1 VELAMRLLLLV
12 RTTVILLLCTGAAKA
27 ADPMLLAETGGFL
40 LGNAHRCDVSA
51 ERIIRAGQVIVYMID
66 TVSQDASEK
75 DAANARFADA
85 FSLSSTLA
93 ATGTAF
99 SPPCEAIVTQFE
111 RLERHHRKAGFTD

>member
-1 VELAMRLLLLV
+1 MRLLLLV
-12 RTTVILLLCTGAAKA
+12 RTTVILLLYTGAAKA

-51 ERIIRAGQVIVYMID
+51 ERIIRAGKVIVDMID

-111 RLERHHRKAGFTD
+111 RARTAPPESGFHGLRA

>member
-1 VELAMRLLLLV
+1 MRLLLLV
-12 RTTVILLLCTGAAKA
+12 RTTIILLLCTGAAKA

-51 ERIIRAGQVIVYMID
+51 ERIIRAGKVIVDMIA

-75 DAANARFADA
+75 DAADARFAQA

-93 ATGTAF
+93 AKDNGF

-111 RLERHHRKAGFTD
+111 RLERHHREAGFTD

>member
-1 VELAMRLLLLV
+1 MRLLLLV
-12 RTTVILLLCTGAAKA
+12 RTIVILLLCTGAAKA
-27 ADPMLLAETGGFL
+27 VDPMLLAETGGFL

-51 ERIIRAGQVIVYMID
+51 ERIIRAGKVITGMID

-93 ATGTAF
+93 AKDNAF

-111 RLERHHRKAGFTD
+111 RLERQHREAGFTD